1 MTSQLTALAQPFPP
15 AFIRQKPGGGGGDY
29 VTHSTVTQRL
39 LMAVGPYTYEVVE
52 LIRGD
57 YSGKSDLSNVVC
69 GALCR
74 LQVTVDGK
82 EVSITEVGD
91 CENPGNW
98 KTDGQ
103 RAKDASS
110 DGFKRCAMRLGLG
123 LHLWVG
129 SDYFLDERLLARDL
143 KADLKADEKA
153 ALS

>member
-1 MTSQLTALAQPFPP
+1 MTQLAELAIPFPS
-15 AFIRQKPGGGGGDY
+15 RYVKQKPDGGGGDY

-39 LMAVGPYTYEVVE
+39 LQVVGPYSWEVYE

-57 YSGKSDLSNVVC
+57 FVKVTKGKPDGLLEHVVC
-69 GALCR
+69 GALCK
-74 LQVTVDGK
+74 LTVTIDDR
-82 EVSITEVGD
+82 EVSVTEVGD

-129 SDYFLDERLLARDL
+129 EANYFLDTKLAE
-143 KADLKADEKA
+143 AVSA
-153 ALS
+153 